1 MSLRNYNV
9 SIKKIL
15 FLLLFFVCTHEGVCQ
30 EAQALTLDEA
40 ISIALDKSYDIKT
53 LEKLVEQAEQN
64 LIAARAQYKTN
75 VNLNFFAP
83 QYDEGY
89 KLIERVEGNPVPK
102 QQGSFQ
108 VRGVM
113 DITQPMPWIP
123 FGGGDLILQGE
134 AYQLDSWSPKINNP
148 DKYDKSNRF
157 FNKISLIINKP
168 LFTIN
173 DVALELRQARLNYRK
188 QKKIFTRSELDLVYR
203 ITQQFFRLYRT
214 IQEVKINQ
222 EDVQR
227 QQNIYETTEKKFQ
240 SGLIAEVDAMQA
252 EVDLIQARN
261 SLKSSQ
267 GRMEEQLA
275 SFKQLIGLPLDEKID
290 LTAELEV
297 DRVDINIEKAI
308 SYAMKNR
315 SEIVEKEID
324 IENQE
329 INIRQTDARVAIKGS
344 LRGYYQ
350 LSGFSEDDLP
360 WGTSTVDLIE
370 SSWEVLKQTPNR
382 GVTFNLEV
390 PLWDWGR
397 NRAQVK
403 AAEIQLE
410 RNKMELEDQYVTIER
425 EVKDVIRSYYEAYD
439 RVKMLEKS
447 KEVSQR
453 SFEINLERFENGDI
467 TSTELARVSD
477 QLNQSLLSYLDAYN
491 QYKLALADLR
501 RKTLYDFETNES
513 LAEE

>member
-15 FLLLFFVCTHEGVCQ
+15 FLLLFFIYSYEGVGQ
-30 EAQALTLDEA
+30 EVQTLTLDKA
-40 ISIALDKSYDIKT
+40 ISVALDKSYDIKT
-53 LEKLVEQAEQN
+53 LEKLVEQAEQQ
-64 LIAARAQYKTN
+64 LIAARAQYRTN
-75 VNLNFFAP
+75 INLNFFAP

-108 VRGVM
+108 VRGVL

-123 FGGGDLILQGE
+123 FGGGYLILQGE
-134 AYQLDSWSPKINNP
+134 AYQLNSWSPMFNNP
-148 DKYDKSNRF
+148 DEYDKSNRF
-157 FNKISLIINKP
+157 FNKISLIVNKP

-188 QKKIFTRSELDLVYR
+188 QKKIFTRSELNLIYR
-203 ITQQFFRLYRT
+203 ITQQYFILYRT

-222 EDVQR
+222 EGVVR
-227 QQNIYETTEKKFQ
+227 QQNIHETTKKKFQ

-275 SFKQLIGLPLDEKID
+275 SFKQLIGLPLDKKID

-297 DRVDINIEKAI
+297 ERIDINIEKAI

-324 IENQE
+324 IENQQ
-329 INIRQTDARVAIKGS
+329 INIQQTDARVSAKGS

-350 LSGFSEDDLP
+350 LSGFSEDKLP

-382 GVTFNLEV
+382 GITFNLEI

-403 AAEIQLE
+403 AAEIMLE
-410 RNKMELEDQYVTIER
+410 RNRMELEEQYITIER

-467 TSTELARVSD
+467 TTTELARVSE
-477 QLNQSLLSYLDAYN
+477 QLNNSLLSYLEAYN

-501 RKTLYDFETNES
+501 RKTLYDFEKNQS
-513 LAEE
+513 LAQE

>member
-1 MSLRNYNV
+1 MSLWNFNI
-9 SIKKIL
+9 SIKRIL
-15 FLLLFFVCTHEGVCQ
+15 FFLLFGIYSYPGFSQ
-30 EAQALTLDEA
+30 EVQTLTLDKA

-53 LEKLVEQAEQN
+53 LEKLVDQAEQN

-75 VNLNFFAP
+75 VNFNLFAP

-134 AYQLDSWSPKINNP
+134 AYQLNSWTPMINNP
-148 DKYDKSNRF
+148 DEYTKSNRF

-188 QKKIFTRSELDLVYR
+188 QKRIFTRSELDLIYR

-214 IQEVKINQ
+214 IQEVNINQ
-222 EDVQR
+222 EDVKR
-227 QQNIYETTEKKFQ
+227 QQNIFATTKKKFQ

-267 GRMEEQLA
+267 GRMEEQMA
-275 SFKQLIGLPLDEKID
+275 SFKQLIGLPLDRKID

-297 DRVDINIEKAI
+297 ERIDINIEKAI
-308 SYAMKNR
+308 SYAMENR

-329 INIRQTDARVAIKGS
+329 INIQQTDARVSIKGS

-350 LSGFSEDDLP
+350 LSGFSEDELP
-360 WGTSTVDLIE
+360 WGTRTVDLIE

-397 NRAQVK
+397 NRAQVR
-403 AAEIQLE
+403 AAEVQLE
-410 RNKMELEDQYVTIER
+410 RDRMELENQYITIER

-501 RKTLYDFETNES
+501 RKTLYDFETNTS

>member
-513 LAEE
+513 LAE

>member
-1 MSLRNYNV
+1 MSCRSHNN
-9 SIKKIL
+9 SIRKVMFL
-15 FLLLFFVCTHEGVCQ
+15 FLVFWGVSKGVSQ
-30 EAQALTLDEA
+30 DVLILSLNDA

-53 LEKLVEQAEQN
+53 LEKLVDQAEQN
-64 LIAARAQYKTN
+64 LIAARARYKTN
-75 VNLNFFAP
+75 INLNFFAP
-83 QYDEGY
+83 QYDEGFE
-89 KLIERVEGNPVPK
+89 LIPQVEGNPIPK

-123 FGGGDLILQGE
+123 FGGGDLTLQGE
-134 AYQLDSWSPKINNP
+134 AYQLNSWSPVRENP

-157 FNKISLIINKP
+157 FNKISLIISKP

-173 DVALELRQARLNYRK
+173 TVALELRQAKLNYRK
-188 QKKIFTRSELDLVYR
+188 QKKIFTRSELNLIYM
-203 ITQQFFRLYRT
+203 ITQQFFTLYKT
-214 IQEVKINQ
+214 IREVEINK

-227 QQNIYETTEKKFQ
+227 QQNIFETTEKKYK

-261 SLKSSQ
+261 TLKSSQ
-267 GRMEEQLA
+267 GNMERQVSA
-275 SFKQLIGLPLDEKID
+275 FKQLIGLSLDNKID
-290 LTAELEV
+290 LKTDLEV
-297 DRVDINIEKAI
+297 KKIDMNIEKAI
-308 SYAMKNR
+308 SYAMNNR

-324 IENQE
+324 IENQK
-329 INIRQTDARVAIKGS
+329 IDIQQTDARFSIKGS
-344 LRGYYQ
+344 LMGFYQ
-350 LSGFSEDDLP
+350 LSGFSEEQLP

-382 GVTFNLEV
+382 GVTFNLEI

-410 RNKMELEDQYVTIER
+410 RDRMDLENQYITIER

-447 KEVSQR
+447 KDVSQK
-453 SFEINLERFENGDI
+453 SFDINMKRFENGDI
-467 TSTELARVSD
+467 TSTDLARVSD
-477 QLNQSLLSYLDAYN
+477 QLNNSLLSYLDAYN

-501 RKTLYDFETNES
+501 RKTLYDFENNRS
-513 LAEE
+513 LVEE

>member
-1 MSLRNYNV
+1 MSLRNY
-9 SIKKIL
+9 KIS
-15 FLLLFFVCTHEGVCQ
+15 FAGIFLFFGFFLFPNKCISQDTIV
-30 EAQALTLDEA
+30 LSLNDA
-40 ISIALDKSYDIKT
+40 ISVALDKSYNIKT
-53 LEKLVEQAEQN
+53 LEKLVDQAEQN
-64 LIAARAQYKTN
+64 LIAARARYKTN
-75 VNLNFFAP
+75 INLNLFAP
-83 QYDEGY
+83 QYDEGFE
-89 KLIERVEGNPVPK
+89 LIPQVDGNPIPK

-123 FGGGDLILQGE
+123 LGGGDLTLQGE
-134 AYQLDSWSPKINNP
+134 AYQLNSWSPMREDP

-157 FNKISLIINKP
+157 FNKISLIMNKP

-173 DVALELRQARLNYRK
+173 NVALELRQAKLNYRK
-188 QKKIFTRSELDLVYR
+188 QKKVFTRSELDLIYR
-203 ITQQFFRLYRT
+203 ITQQFFSLYRT
-214 IQEVKINQ
+214 IEEVKINK

-227 QQNIYETTEKKFQ
+227 QQNIFETTEKKFK

-267 GRMEEQLA
+267 GRMERQMA
-275 SFKQLIGLPLDEKID
+275 SFKQLIGLSLDENID
-290 LTAELEV
+290 LTADLEV
-297 DRVDINIEKAI
+297 DRIDINVEKAI
-308 SYAMKNR
+308 SFAMNNR

-329 INIRQTDARVAIKGS
+329 INIKQTNARVSIKGS
-344 LRGYYQ
+344 LMGYYQ
-350 LSGFSEDDLP
+350 LSGFSEEQIP

-382 GVTFNLEV
+382 GVTFNLEI

-410 RNKMELEDQYVTIER
+410 RDKMDLEDQYVSIER
-425 EVKDVIRSYYEAYD
+425 EVKDVIRSCYESYD

-467 TSTELARVSD
+467 TTTELARVSD
-477 QLNQSLLSYLDAYN
+477 QLNNSLLSYLDAYN